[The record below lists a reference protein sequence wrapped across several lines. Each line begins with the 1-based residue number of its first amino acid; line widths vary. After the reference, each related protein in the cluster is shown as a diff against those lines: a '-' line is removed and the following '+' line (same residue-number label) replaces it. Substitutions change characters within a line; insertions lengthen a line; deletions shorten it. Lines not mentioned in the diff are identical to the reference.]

1 MSMTDVLIAIEQEV
15 ERHIPYCE
23 CMAELF
29 DRVMKSNVARY
40 GEELIIPVVE
50 DLWFEHTH

>member
-1 MSMTDVLIAIEQEV
+1 
-15 ERHIPYCE
+15 
-23 CMAELF
+23 
-29 DRVMKSNVARY
+29 MKSNVARY

>member
-1 MSMTDVLIAIEQEV
+1 MSITDVLIAIEQEV
-15 ERHIPYCE
+15 ECHIPYCE
-23 CMAELF
+23 CMSELF

>member
-15 ERHIPYCE
+15 ECHIPYCE
-23 CMAELF
+23 CMAELL

>member
-15 ERHIPYCE
+15 ECHIPYCE
-23 CMAELF
+23 SMAELF